1 LKGKG
6 LPVSQIFSRTE
17 ENARELAETL
27 NTAWTT
33 NPAAILPEAEWVILA
48 VRDDAIQGVASAIAP
63 FVSKALVTH
72 TSGAT
77 AGNVLAGCFERF
89 GVFYPLQSF
98 SHEHAP
104 VWSKIPF
111 CVDAALEA
119 DLLFLK
125 KIAKIIG
132 NLVYH
137 VNDEQRVFLHVAAV
151 FANNFANHCFSI
163 AEKLLDEH
171 NLPFELLHPLMEE
184 TIAKAL
190 QESPARMQTGPA
202 ARGDADTIHRH
213 LALLYQHPEWQV
225 LYNSMTLDINPN
237 LAIGAIDN

>member
-1 LKGKG
+1 METLPKIVIVGAGRIAWHLSKRLKGKG

-111 CVDAALEA
+111 CVDAAFSCCPNTSFKIWIE
-119 DLLFLK
+119 LF
-125 KIAKIIG
+125 
-132 NLVYH
+132 
-137 VNDEQRVFLHVAAV
+137 
-151 FANNFANHCFSI
+151 C
-163 AEKLLDEH
+163 
-171 NLPFELLHPLMEE
+171 
-184 TIAKAL
+184 
-190 QESPARMQTGPA
+190 
-202 ARGDADTIHRH
+202 
-213 LALLYQHPEWQV
+213 V
-225 LYNSMTLDINPN
+225 LCK
-237 LAIGAIDN
+237 